1 MTKVFYSGT
10 YSVQHQFITEENVK
24 DMLKDDIRS
33 KLVDKIDDVIYASD
47 GVVTKNPTV
56 TYIGGFYYEKGEAE
70 TVTEK
75 VVNAELEQIDRADL
89 IVVNLIGHSAIGSVA
104 EIMYAATKGKRM
116 EIFMKDEGNNF
127 EVVGEYWFPL
137 LTIKKMNANFNIHK
151 VNDEQE
157 IIDYILNIK

>member
-24 DMLKDDIRS
+24 DMLKDDIRT

-47 GVVTKNPTV
+47 GVVTKNPNV

-104 EIMYAATKGKRM
+104 DSPSCIVSS
-116 EIFMKDEGNNF
+116 F
-127 EVVGEYWFPL
+127 ESGAVRQCGIGDCNGV
-137 LTIKKMNANFNIHK
+137 NHK
-151 VNDEQE
+151 VSGISSKSVGAN
-157 IIDYILNIK
+157 